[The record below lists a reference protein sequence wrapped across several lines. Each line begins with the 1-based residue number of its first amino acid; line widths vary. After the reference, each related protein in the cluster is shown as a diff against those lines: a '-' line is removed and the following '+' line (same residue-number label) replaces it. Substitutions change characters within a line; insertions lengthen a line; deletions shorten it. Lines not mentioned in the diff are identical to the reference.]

1 MGSNIN
7 FNSNSINNLD
17 DPVEAQDGATK
28 AYVDA
33 QILTKDNT
41 DEMTEGS
48 TNLYFTN
55 ARADARIAAADTD
68 SLSEGS
74 SNLYFTNARADARI
88 AAAIDT
94 DTAFGSAS
102 DSLVPSQLAVKTY
115 VDAQVDTADALSE
128 LSGDTDDITEG
139 SSNLFFNNTRA
150 RAAISVTDA
159 GGDGS
164 LGYSS
169 GVLTYTGPSAAETR
183 AHISGGTGITVTD
196 GVIATTI
203 TQYTEALSRND
214 ISVTDAGGD
223 GSLAYNSTSGVI
235 TYTGPS
241 ASEVRAHIT
250 AGTGITITDGAI
262 ATSITQY
269 ADSDARSAVSVTD
282 AGGDGSASYNST
294 TGVITYTGPS
304 AAEVR
309 AHISG
314 GSGIDISSGSI
325 TADSTVVRTTGTQ
338 TVGGAK
344 TFSDDLILSG
354 NLTVNGTQTIVN
366 TETLTV
372 DDNMIVLNNNESGTP
387 SEDSGIEVERGTSTN
402 VKLQW
407 SESGDRWEMFDGSST
422 YILPRTT
429 ADLTAVSYTHLTLP
443 TTPYV

>member
-48 TNLYFTN
+48 SNLYFTN

-294 TGVITYTGPS
+294 TCLLYTS
-304 AAEVR
+304 DAADE
-309 AHISG
+309 
-314 GSGIDISSGSI
+314 
-325 TADSTVVRTTGTQ
+325 
-338 TVGGAK
+338 
-344 TFSDDLILSG
+344 
-354 NLTVNGTQTIVN
+354 
-366 TETLTV
+366 
-372 DDNMIVLNNNESGTP
+372 
-387 SEDSGIEVERGTSTN
+387 
-402 VKLQW
+402 
-407 SESGDRWEMFDGSST
+407 
-422 YILPRTT
+422 
-429 ADLTAVSYTHLTLP
+429 
-443 TTPYV
+443 